1 MCTNSESAAI
11 KSKPNDDFFLKIF
24 LNSEIQKFVTMS
36 PLAGHVKKI
45 KVLLL
50 YNPSGT
56 LTAQN
61 IERILRDVMLNVEMS
76 MFFHCCIY

>member
-1 MCTNSESAAI
+1 
-11 KSKPNDDFFLKIF
+11 
-24 LNSEIQKFVTMS
+24 MS